1 MSLFLVWL
9 KLSKEKARV
18 RSTLLSTAW
27 VFLTPT
33 QVVANLSTPC
43 CNIKNDFEKIKA
55 CFAGRMNLST
65 QQPIILY
72 QIDQMVRKQSTPP
85 PQANMK
91 GESNICA
98 EQYFTEIIE
107 SIYTNHFRQSAQKRT
122 LWQFEKLYGGTK
134 GGFFS

>member
-33 QVVANLSTPC
+33 QVFVNLSTPC
-43 CNIKNDFEKIKA
+43 CNVENDLEKIKA

-72 QIDQMVRKQSTPP
+72 QID
-85 PQANMK
+85 
-91 GESNICA
+91 
-98 EQYFTEIIE
+98 
-107 SIYTNHFRQSAQKRT
+107 
-122 LWQFEKLYGGTK
+122 
-134 GGFFS
+134 